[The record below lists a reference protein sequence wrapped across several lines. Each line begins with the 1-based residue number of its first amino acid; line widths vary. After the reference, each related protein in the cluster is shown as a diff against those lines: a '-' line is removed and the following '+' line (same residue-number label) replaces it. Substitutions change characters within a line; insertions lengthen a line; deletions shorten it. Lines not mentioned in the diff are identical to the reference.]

1 MSENTMT
8 PFRLMSLPVT
18 VALVLAIAAC
28 SKSPEAEPAK
38 APAAEADHVESGK
51 DAPAEGAE
59 DHAEEGGEHAEEGEE
74 GKEGG
79 AALVKMD
86 EAALKAA
93 GITLQTL
100 QPSSLSEELRAPG
113 EVVDSAYGT
122 TLITPRVAS
131 LVVRRHA
138 KLGDEVRAGAPL
150 ATLASVDVSD
160 AQADLRIAEQEWRRV
175 SALGREAVAGRR
187 INEAKIAVDRAR
199 AKAQAYG
206 LPGTSSGSVNGQ
218 FTLTAPHAG
227 RITEDD
233 FIVGERI
240 EPGKA
245 LFRLVDESTVW
256 VDAKLPSGTVSRIE
270 AGSPATVVVGG
281 KRIAGKVLRSAHRTS
296 EATRSASIR
305 VEVPNK
311 DDRLH
316 GGDFVEV
323 YFEAA
328 SSGNADSSTATQ
340 LAVPTDA
347 LVQLEGETVVFRRNV
362 DGALEP
368 VPVRAGEVIGD
379 RTVIREGLKAG
390 DTVVVAGAFAV
401 KSQMLKAQLG
411 EGHGH

>member
-38 APAAEADHVESGK
+38 APAAEADHVEAGK
-51 DAPAEGAE
+51 DAPAEGGE

-227 RITEDD
+227 RITEDE

-256 VDAKLPSGTVSRIE
+256 VDAKLPPGTVSRIE
-270 AGSPATVVVGG
+270 AGSPATVVIGG
-281 KRIAGKVLRSAHRTS
+281 QRIAGKVLRSAHRTS
-296 EATRSASIR
+296 DATRTASVR
-305 VEVPNK
+305 LEVPNK

-328 SSGNADSSTATQ
+328 STGNADNSAATQ

-347 LVQLEGETVVFRRNV
+347 LVQLDGETVVFRRNV

-368 VPVRAGEVIGD
+368 VSVRAGEVIGD
-379 RTVIREGLKAG
+379 RTVIREGLRAG
-390 DTVVVAGAFAV
+390 DNVVVAGAFAV

>member
-8 PFRLMSLPVT
+8 TFRLMSLPLT
-18 VALVLAIAAC
+18 AALLLALAAC
-28 SKSPEAEPAK
+28 SK
-38 APAAEADHVESGK
+38 APDADPVKPGAAESTEAD
-51 DAPAEGAE
+51 PATPGSDKPVEGAK
-59 DHAEEGGEHAEEGEE
+59 DHAGEGGE
-74 GKEGG
+74 EGG
-79 AALVKMD
+79 AAAPVKMD

-93 GITLQTL
+93 GIRLQTL
-100 QPSSLSEELRAPG
+100 QPSLLTEELRAPG

-122 TLITPRVAS
+122 TLITPRVAA

-150 ATLASVDVSD
+150 ATLASVEVSD
-160 AQADLRIAEQEWRRV
+160 AQAELRIADQEWRRV

-187 INEAKIAVDRAR
+187 INEAKIAVDRSR

-218 FTLTAPHAG
+218 FTLSAPHAG

-245 LFRLVDESTVW
+245 LFRLVNESTVW
-256 VDAKLPSGTVSRIE
+256 VDAKLAPGTASRIE
-270 AGSPATVVVGG
+270 AGSSATIVAGG
-281 KRIAGKVLRSAHRTS
+281 QRIAGKVLRSAHRTS
-296 EATRSASIR
+296 DATRTASVR
-305 VEVPNK
+305 LEVPNK

-323 YFEAA
+323 FFEGA
-328 SSGNADSSTATQ
+328 STGNADSRTATQ
-340 LAVPTDA
+340 LSIPTDA
-347 LVQLEGETVVFRRNV
+347 LVQLEGETVVFRRKA

-379 RTVIREGLKAG
+379 RTVVREGLQAG

-411 EGHGH
+411 EGDGH